1 MCPMRIVLTRTGGF
15 AGTRARVEVDT
26 ASLSAGDAQRLRAL
40 VAAAD
45 VASSPPSTVRDEF
58 AYDLEID
65 DEGRLR
71 SCRIGDSA
79 MSERTRALVDWLLAR
94 AGRA

>member
-45 VASSPPSTVRDEF
+45 ITTSTRSTARDEF

-79 MSERTRALVDWLLAR
+79 MSERTRALVDWLLSR
-94 AGRA
+94 AGHA